1 MVKEQLP
8 IEQVHVGYIP
18 MPTLDRLMELR
29 DALVALKGPLANDPR
44 LRESVQK
51 SLINA
56 ENHERVLGKV
66 SLGMSG
72 VDAKILHLTC
82 INMHWRGV

>member
-1 MVKEQLP
+1 
-8 IEQVHVGYIP
+8 

-66 SLGMSG
+66 SLGYER
-72 VDAKILHLTC
+72 C
-82 INMHWRGV
+82 

>member
-1 MVKEQLP
+1 MAKEQLP

-29 DALVALKGPLANDPR
+29 DALVALKGPLASDPL
-44 LRESVQK
+44 LRESVQN

-66 SLGMSG
+66 SLGYER
-72 VDAKILHLTC
+72 C
-82 INMHWRGV
+82 